1 MVSGI
6 ESHAVETLKFSRQHG
21 GQQTLSASLEKDE
34 KASRDSVELDAPK
47 SSYGYDPSSGDK
59 VREALESV
67 KAARKQLQ
75 PKIDQALADANIKLS
90 KNEKLKLGVANGK
103 ISVGGIAD
111 KARRKEI
118 EHALNSVNG
127 LAQEIR
133 EFQQLE
139 GTAKSQLKQ
148 GLRMYNTDAV
158 FSALADGNSQ
168 ALSSLSAI
176 PLFADNPDLIEETRA
191 LLAPDVIDFSSANN
205 WRADPKSTVEQIG
218 SKAMA
223 DIATAVKQYN
233 EEVEKTYQDDPEE
246 VQRRSIN
253 LRDIAISMGGD
264 GSVKIEGRLAASEQ
278 ANIKGQAMI
287 EEILRGV
294 MEADKDEFGRSKW
307 QEATAL
313 MVEMHEDEFGDTETY
328 AHTGMVRL
336 QNSHIDAFVSSP
348 EADAAALADIQEEVN
363 ALLQHEGIVVEGG
376 LEIAVDDAG
385 RIRAVNPPADPT
397 VAAEIETLLDSLST
411 MVTAEANQ
419 LTDASAGTGSQAAE
433 PGLTGTAK
441 RLAPTMRHLA
451 AHRPGGDAWFAPR
464 QPARAPVDM
473 VA

>member
-6 ESHAVETLKFSRQHG
+6 ESHARETLKFSRQHG
-21 GQQTLSASLEKDE
+21 GQQTISASLEKEE
-34 KASRDSVELDAPK
+34 KASRDSVELEVPK
-47 SSYGYDPSSGDK
+47 LTYGYDPSSGDK

-67 KAARKQLQ
+67 KVARKQLQ
-75 PKIDQALADANIKLS
+75 PKIDQVLADAGIKLS
-90 KNEKLKLGVANGK
+90 KNEKLKLGIANGK

-111 KARRKEI
+111 KTRRKEI

-127 LAQEIR
+127 LAQEIY

-148 GLRMYNTDAV
+148 GLRMYDADAV
-158 FSALADGNSQ
+158 LSAIADGDTQ

-176 PLFADNPDLIEETRA
+176 PLFADHPDLIEETRA
-191 LLAPDVIDFSSANN
+191 LLAPDAIDFSSANN

-233 EEVEKTYQDDPEE
+233 EELEKIYQDDPEE
-246 VQRRSIN
+246 VQKRSIH
-253 LRDIAISMGGD
+253 LRDVAISMGGD

-278 ANIKGQAMI
+278 ANLQGQTMI
-287 EEILRGV
+287 EDILRGL

-307 QEATAL
+307 QEANAL
-313 MVEMHEDEFGDTETY
+313 MVELHEDEFGDTDEY

-336 QNSHIDAFVSSP
+336 HNSKIDAFVSSP
-348 EADAAALADIQEEVN
+348 EADAAAMADIQEQVN

-397 VAAEIETLLDSLST
+397 VAAEIDTLLESLST

-419 LTDASAGTGSQAAE
+419 LADANAGTASQATE
-433 PGLTGTAK
+433 PGLAGKAK

-451 AHRPGGDAWFAPR
+451 AHRPGGDAWFTPR